1 MSIQTWLRERRV
13 KRYLKYLNS
22 NNVNV
27 SGMTVR
33 PRRTWIPH
41 WLRGDYTLKNSE
53 LIFAAVTRISNSLSA
68 MPIQL
73 YQGAKPVYNEL
84 NDMMSFSPNPLM
96 TSAQFFKT
104 MEACRCTA
112 GNCFALKIERKD
124 SAVPQL
130 NLLDPTRVYPIIEN
144 ESGELWWRI
153 QPDEGPEMYV
163 HDYYMVHVPFISTNG
178 IAGISPVSVLFDT
191 LKYADNIQEFNV
203 KQLEQGVNSAI
214 VLEAPANLGSD
225 QKKAMVEDFMNTYR
239 ETSGNILLLE
249 SGVTAKTLN
258 LSPVDSMLF
267 EVEKITRSKVAMVYN
282 IPPHLL
288 GDYSDSG
295 FSSQEQMML
304 EFLTLTMLPIV
315 TAYEQEL
322 NRKLLTA
329 DQRRSGLHFKFDMD
343 ALLRAD
349 AATQAEVD
357 YKAVR
362 SGWKTIDEIRSS
374 RNMPALP
381 KGIGKYALV
390 SQDLA
395 TVDYTVNDKPKVL
408 MRGVNEGQS
417 GGQTQS
423 QTQTQNDLGKNGLHG
438 LSDEQLGELLGAI
451 ANIGKAVN
459 AIEQPHKS
467 TPAE

>member
-1 MSIQTWLRERRV
+1 MSILSRLREWRR

-22 NNVNV
+22 T
-27 SGMTVR
+27 GTGITAR
-33 PRRTWIPH
+33 PRNTWIPH

-73 YQGAKPVYNEL
+73 YQGAKPVYNDL
-84 NDMMSFSPNPLM
+84 NDLMAFSPNPLM
-96 TSAQFFKT
+96 TSTQFFKT

-112 GNCFALKIERKD
+112 GDCFALKMYSSG
-124 SAVPQL
+124 SAIPTL
-130 NLLDPTRVYPIIEN
+130 NLLDPTRVFPLIDKPT
-144 ESGELWWRI
+144 GELWWRI
-153 QPDEGPEMYV
+153 QPDEGQEMYV
-163 HDYYMVHVPFISTNG
+163 HDFYMIHVPFISTNG
-178 IAGISPVSVLFDT
+178 IGGISPVSVLFDT
-191 LKYADNIQEFNV
+191 LKYSDNIQEFNV

-214 VLEAPANLGSD
+214 VLEAPANLGMD
-225 QKKAMVEDFMNTYR
+225 QKKAMVEDFMATYR

-288 GDYSDSG
+288 GDYSESG

-322 NRKLLTA
+322 NRKILTKE
-329 DQRRSGLHFKFDMD
+329 QRRSGLHFKFDMY

-362 SGWKTIDEIRSS
+362 SGWKTVDEIRFS
-374 RNMPALP
+374 RNLPALP

-395 TVDYTVNDKPKVL
+395 TLDYTVNDKPKVL
-408 MRGVNEGQS
+408 MRGVNGEGS

-423 QTQTQNDLGKNGLHG
+423 QTQTQT
-438 LSDEQLGELLGAI
+438 E
-451 ANIGKAVN
+451 
-459 AIEQPHKS
+459 P

>member
-1 MSIQTWLRERRV
+1 MSILTRFRDWRR

-22 NNVNV
+22 TGT
-27 SGMTVR
+27 GMTVR
-33 PRRTWIPH
+33 PKNTWIPH

-73 YQGAKPVYNEL
+73 YQGAKPLYNEL
-84 NDMMSFSPNPLM
+84 NDRISFSPNPLM

-112 GNCFALKIERKD
+112 GNCFALKIYRPGE
-124 SAVPQL
+124 VIPQL
-130 NLLDPTRVYPIIEN
+130 NLLDPTRVFPIIEKN
-144 ESGELWWRI
+144 SGELWWRV

-178 IAGISPVSVLFDT
+178 VGGISPVSVLFDT
-191 LKYADNIQEFNV
+191 LKYAENIQEFNV

-214 VLEAPANLGSD
+214 VLEAPANLGTD

-329 DQRRSGLHFKFDMD
+329 DQRRSGLRFKFDMD

-362 SGWKTIDEIRSS
+362 SGWKTVDEIRNS

-395 TVDYTVNDKPKVL
+395 TLDYTVNDKPKVL
-408 MRGVNEGQS
+408 MRGVNEGAS
-417 GGQTQS
+417 GGQS
-423 QTQTQNDLGKNGLHG
+423 QTQTQTQTE
-438 LSDEQLGELLGAI
+438 SA
-451 ANIGKAVN
+451 
-459 AIEQPHKS
+459 
-467 TPAE
+467 PAE

>member
-1 MSIQTWLRERRV
+1 MSILSRFREWRRS
-13 KRYLKYLNS
+13 RALKYLNS
-22 NNVNV
+22 NVT
-27 SGMTVR
+27 GMTVR
-33 PRRTWIPH
+33 PKNTWIPH

-73 YQGAKPVYNEL
+73 YQGAKPLRNEL
-84 NDMMSFSPNPLM
+84 NDRIAFSPNPLM

-104 MEACRCTA
+104 MEACRCTS
-112 GNCFALKIERKD
+112 GNCFALKIYRPD
-124 SAVPQL
+124 DAIPQL
-130 NLLDPTRVYPIIEN
+130 NLLDPTRVFPIIEK

-153 QPDEGPEMYV
+153 QPDEGAEMYV
-163 HDYYMVHVPFISTNG
+163 HDFYMVHVPFISTNG
-178 IAGISPVSVLFDT
+178 VGGVSPVSVLFDT

-214 VLEAPANLGSD
+214 VLEAPANLGKD
-225 QKKAMVEDFMNTYR
+225 QKAAMVEDFMKTYR

-322 NRKLLTA
+322 NRKLLTVN
-329 DQRRSGLHFKFDMD
+329 QRRSGLHFKFDMD

-362 SGWKTIDEIRSS
+362 SGWKTVDEIRTS

-381 KGIGKYALV
+381 NGIGSYALV

-395 TVDYTVNDKPKVL
+395 TLDYTVKDKPKVL
-408 MRGVNEGQS
+408 MRGVNEGEK
-417 GGQTQS
+417 GGQEQSQS
-423 QTQTQNDLGKNGLHG
+423 QTQTEDEPKKNPPP
-438 LSDEQLGELLGAI
+438 E
-451 ANIGKAVN
+451 AV
-459 AIEQPHKS
+459 PHNPSPKDNLVFKS